1 MSDSRPQTDG
11 LSREEFLGLLR
22 VLSLPFAVCLLFLF
36 VTPTA
41 SQPFRRSSADVRRE
55 VIGVV
60 ESQFTAFKDGDYAR
74 AYSFA
79 AAGIQQQFNVT
90 AFERMVKNGYPIIAN
105 WHAVSFG
112 EMQDN
117 GNQFDRIG
125 PEPRTQ
131 ETPTKNVLDDSR
143 IFFDTG
149 HIR

>member
-1 MSDSRPQTDG
+1 M
-11 LSREEFLGLLR
+11 
-22 VLSLPFAVCLLFLF
+22 LSLPFAVCLLFLF

-117 GNQFDRIG
+117 GREAVLVLSVQGRGGRTRFFRYMLIREADAWRING
-125 PEPRTQ
+125 VEEINLSPATQ
-131 ETPTKNVLDDSR
+131 
-143 IFFDTG
+143 G
-149 HIR
+149 QAA